1 MPTTVGFLLCWLTK
15 HRMPLQTQSR
25 RVLGETHK
33 QTAMT
38 IRRGILLIIVLILFS
53 SKLFSQDIERVKF
66 DSKDENNYYLAVRP
80 ASKDIKATIVL
91 LTSFLPPERLLAET
105 KLQNTTYANN
115 ILTVVVSMNQ
125 KLYADSFSVNRINSI
140 LSDIISRF
148 PVDTSKFALAGF
160 DEAGNIALRYTEFTY
175 EHPMNFPV
183 QPKAVFG
190 IDSHVDL
197 FGLWHWSEN
206 QIKKNYW
213 QGAVGDARFYLDTM
227 TKENGTI
234 YNNPDKY
241 KFLSP
246 FNKQNDTTG
255 NEQFLKNVAVRLYYD
270 MDINWQLL
278 NRRNSFYDTKIPDAS
293 ELIKRLLLL
302 GNDKAELVASK
313 EPGRR
318 SNGERNPNSLSIVDE
333 VDCVQWIKQSLE
345 IFDVITWQPPYN
357 LSTPEGWGIERFS
370 LPPDFASKINYKG
383 VEDVRF
389 APGWGSVN
397 SEEHWSYSFLWWLDG
412 NVNLNADT
420 LQATLKE
427 YYNGLVGRNIV
438 SRNIPANKVVPTIV
452 SIKKVKTAANDLETF
467 SGTINMLDYH
477 AQLPITL
484 NCLIHIKDSK
494 LANHTAVY
502 FEISPKPLSNPIW
515 QKLNDIGNSYKSK
528 D

>member
-1 MPTTVGFLLCWLTK
+1 
-15 HRMPLQTQSR
+15 
-25 RVLGETHK
+25 
-33 QTAMT
+33 MT
-38 IRRGILLIIVLILFS
+38 IRQGTWLITTLILFS
-53 SKLFSQDIERVKF
+53 SHLFSQNIERIQF
-66 DSKDENNYYLAVRP
+66 DSAKNKSDYYLAIRP
-80 ASKDIKATIVL
+80 ASNDIKATLVL

-105 KLQNTTYANN
+105 KLQNTAYANN

-148 PVDTSKFALAGF
+148 TVDTSKFALAGF

-175 EHPMNFPV
+175 EHPLNFPL

-190 IDSHVDL
+190 IDSPVDV

-234 YNNPDKY
+234 YNNPERY

-246 FNKQNDTTG
+246 FNKQSDTTG
-255 NEQFLKNVAVRLYYD
+255 NERFLKNVALRLYYD
-270 MDINWQLL
+270 MDINWQLQ
-278 NRRNSFYDTKIPDAS
+278 NRRNSLYDTKIPDAS

-302 GNDKAELVASK
+302 GNDKAELLASK
-313 EPGRR
+313 QSGMR

-333 VDCVQWIKQSLE
+333 VECIQWIKQSLG
-345 IFDVITWQPPYN
+345 IFDVLTWKPPYY
-357 LSTPEGWGIERFS
+357 LSMPEGWEVERFS
-370 LPPDFASKINYKG
+370 LPPDFAPTMSFKG

-389 APGWGSVN
+389 ATGWGNVN

-412 NVNLNADT
+412 HVKLNADT
-420 LQATLKE
+420 LQRTLKE
-427 YYNGLVGRNIV
+427 YYNGLVGRNIT
-438 SRNIPANKVVPTIV
+438 SRNIPTNKIVQTAVV
-452 SIKKVKTAANDLETF
+452 IKKVKTSLNDLETF

-484 NCLIHIKDSK
+484 NCFVHIKDSK
-494 LANHTAVY
+494 TINHTAVY
-502 FEISPKPLSNPIW
+502 VEISPKSLSNPVW
-515 QKLNDIGNSYKSK
+515 QKLNDIGDSFKLK